1 MSDSYDFAKGFNFT
15 GIENIKD
22 ILEDGED
29 FVDSLVELNQ
39 NKWFIIDFLPKRME
53 NTYIFDSYFDIYHTK
68 FDWRRNKEYLAYEHK
83 FLQAI
88 LKIVGYS
95 DETYIISPELYKEY
109 GPAPFKLPASDR
121 GEVYLGGVR
130 NASLTFRI
138 KSIAQL
144 KRQKTEK
151 QVNLR
156 DLLKKGLRGQAE
168 VTMFICD
175 MKLMLSVSVMHVACL
190 IEDRTELLEK
200 IVGTEGLYIRIPSGD
215 RFP

>member
-1 MSDSYDFAKGFNFT
+1 MRRGGDSVSDSYDFAKGFNFT

-39 NKWFIIDFLPKRME
+39 NKWFIIDFLPERME

-68 FDWRRNKEYLAYEHK
+68 FDWRRNKKYLAYEHK

-109 GPAPFKLPASDR
+109 GQVPFKLPVSDR
-121 GEVYLGGVR
+121 GEVYLGGIR
-130 NASLTFRI
+130 NASLTF
-138 KSIAQL
+138 
-144 KRQKTEK
+144 
-151 QVNLR
+151 
-156 DLLKKGLRGQAE
+156 
-168 VTMFICD
+168 
-175 MKLMLSVSVMHVACL
+175 
-190 IEDRTELLEK
+190 
-200 IVGTEGLYIRIPSGD
+200 
-215 RFP
+215 

>member
-109 GPAPFKLPASDR
+109 GPAPFKLPVSDR
-121 GEVYLGGVR
+121 GKVYLGSVR

-168 VTMFICD
+168 VTIFVCD
-175 MKLMLSVSVMHVACL
+175 MKLMLSASVMHVACL
-190 IEDRTELLEK
+190 MEDRTELLEK

>member
-68 FDWRRNKEYLAYEHK
+68 FDRRRNKEYLAYEHK

-95 DETYIISPELYKEY
+95 NETYIISPELYKEY
-109 GPAPFKLPASDR
+109 GPAPFKLPVSDR

-144 KRQKTEK
+144 KRQKPEK
-151 QVNLR
+151 PVNLR

-168 VTMFICD
+168 VTIFVCD
-175 MKLMLSVSVMHVACL
+175 MKLMLSASVMHVACL
-190 IEDRTELLEK
+190 MEDRTELLEK

>member
-68 FDWRRNKEYLAYEHK
+68 FDRRRNKEYLAYEHK

-109 GPAPFKLPASDR
+109 GPAPFKLPVSDR

-144 KRQKTEK
+144 RQKTEK

-190 IEDRTELLEK
+190 MEERTELLEK

>member
-1 MSDSYDFAKGFNFT
+1 MSDSYDFARGFNFT

-39 NKWFIIDFLPKRME
+39 NKWFIIDFLPERME

-68 FDWRRNKEYLAYEHK
+68 FDWRRNKEYLAYEQK

-95 DETYIISPELYKEY
+95 DDIYIISPELYKEY
-109 GPAPFKLPASDR
+109 GPAPFKLPVSDR

-144 KRQKTEK
+144 KRQKPEK

-168 VTMFICD
+168 VTIFVCD

>member
-1 MSDSYDFAKGFNFT
+1 MSNGYDFAKGFNFT

-109 GPAPFKLPASDR
+109 GPAPFKLPVSDK

-144 KRQKTEK
+144 KRQKPEK

-168 VTMFICD
+168 VTIFVCD
-175 MKLMLSVSVMHVACL
+175 MKLMLSASVMHVACL
-190 IEDRTELLEK
+190 MEDRTELLEK